1 MSNILLIK
9 HSHTHFLHFW
19 HQTSSLW
26 KFSPENVSVIVTIFR
41 IILKTRQPYSTAV
54 WTYSYRNDSQTSNT
68 FITLMP
74 VHYWHSLQTQI
85 DAVITGA
92 NRALYPMQTLS
103 VWGDRW
109 KDKERRPLILIKDNE
124 LSPKIKRKKRVLNL

>member
-1 MSNILLIK
+1 
-9 HSHTHFLHFW
+9 
-19 HQTSSLW
+19 
-26 KFSPENVSVIVTIFR
+26 
-41 IILKTRQPYSTAV
+41 
-54 WTYSYRNDSQTSNT
+54 
-68 FITLMP
+68 MP